1 MKWFKE
7 RYEAFMVIIG
17 VVTVMGMCMG
27 WMNAQFN
34 NVNERMD
41 NQFAILKKD
50 ISTIEKDLT
59 IIKTVLVMKGIV
71 PNELAKVDH
80 DKQ

>member
-1 MKWFKE
+1 MNWIKE

-17 VVTVMGMCMG
+17 VITILGMCMG
-27 WMNAQFN
+27 WMNSQFGKIETRFN
-34 NVNERMD
+34 TFDTRLT
-41 NQFAILKKD
+41 A
-50 ISTIEKDLT
+50 IEKDLT

-71 PNELAKVDH
+71 PNELAHHDH

>member
-7 RYEAFMVIIG
+7 KYEAIM
-17 VVTVMGMCMG
+17 VTVTILGG
-27 WMNAQFN
+27 IITAVIWLNSQFTAI
-34 NVNERMD
+34 NEKTNIRLT
-41 NQFAILKKD
+41 A
-50 ISTIEKDLT
+50 IEKDLT

-71 PNELAKVDH
+71 PTELAHHEH